1 MRKTLYIIG
10 LSTFVFSCTSQQNVK
25 KYLQTENP
33 GSTDETS
40 RSDTGSGSSKTKSYI

>member
-25 KYLQTENP
+25 KYLQAENP
-33 GSTDETS
+33 GI
-40 RSDTGSGSSKTKSYI
+40 TGQTWS